1 LNRELECFYSWKLE
15 RLSPKSFP
23 QDIMVKATRLSPSE
37 VKCIV
42 SLRDK
47 PCYRARIGRGRF
59 YYHNTID
66 GAVKLAIKGVK
77 KKK

>member
-1 LNRELECFYSWKLE
+1 
-15 RLSPKSFP
+15 
-23 QDIMVKATRLSPSE
+23 MVKATRLSPSE